1 MSENNKSSTFS
12 SYSGAG
18 ATLKNIT
25 SDMWEPITTSGNYTA
40 YTPPKKGDVPKQSPR
55 QNQRPTQQSQKI
67 QRGQAKASSTKEV
80 QKPKSERTKL
90 KNESGTKKGSAKVNS
105 TERQP
110 ISTMPPP
117 QSATKAKTK
126 KKRKKTKNQKIKP
139 MSKRTISKS
148 ARQCE
153 KNNKA
158 FVRLIK
164 NGKTTDEARRII
176 YLRKLRRRRLG
187 NIGSVAFISLFAFI
201 FVFTYTYFEGARV
214 DTIVVGGDE
223 VYSRDEI
230 LDAAKLSEGVNML
243 TVRQNAV
250 NDSVTKTLPFVS
262 AIKLDYDLPDT
273 LKLNVIST
281 TERLII
287 KNGSK
292 YICVDKTGKVVS
304 EKKKKLSEGTF
315 LVEGMKQQQCTVGE
329 MFTPTDENAER
340 FKIVLLLAQA
350 AENNETVTY
359 GIIDVEDIENITLT
373 YNSKL
378 RLYFGDG
385 SNLQSKMTQAEK
397 VIADN
402 DAINKVGYVN
412 VKYSIGAYYMQGT
425 MECD

>member
-12 SYSGAG
+12 SYSKAG

-40 YTPPKKGDVPKQSPR
+40 YTPPKREDVPKQGPR
-55 QNQRPTQQSQKI
+55 QNQRPTQQGQK
-67 QRGQAKASSTKEV
+67 RHSGQAKAGSTKKV
-80 QKPKSERTKL
+80 QKPKSERPKSKDT
-90 KNESGTKKGSAKVNS
+90 NKGSAKTNS

-148 ARQCE
+148 AKQCE

-158 FVRLIK
+158 FIRLIK

-176 YLRKLRRRRLG
+176 YLRKLRKRRLR

-201 FVFTYTYFEGARV
+201 FLLTYTYFEGAEV
-214 DTIVVGGDE
+214 DTIVVDGDE

-250 NDSVTKTLPFVS
+250 NDSVTKALPFVS

-273 LKLNVIST
+273 LKLNVVST

-304 EKKKKLSEGTF
+304 VKKKKLSEGTF

-340 FKIVLLLAQA
+340 FKIVLLLAEA

-359 GIIDVEDIENITLT
+359 GIIDVEDTEDINLT

-378 RLYFGDG
+378 RIYFGDG